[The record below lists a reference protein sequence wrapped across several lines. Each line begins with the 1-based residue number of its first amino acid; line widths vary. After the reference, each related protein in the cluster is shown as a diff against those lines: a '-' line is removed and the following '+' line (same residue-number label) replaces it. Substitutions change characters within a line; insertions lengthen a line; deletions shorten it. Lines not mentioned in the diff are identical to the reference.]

1 MRCPSGVTRTSCSG
15 PSVTRLLTSLDS
27 SLARPNRSA
36 TIHTETHLIIPASN
50 KYCFYQKISF
60 AKITFD

>member
-15 PSVTRLLTSLDS
+15 PSVTRLLTSLGS
-27 SLARPNRSA
+27 SPAKPNRSA
-36 TIHTETHLIIPASN
+36 TKHTETHLIIPAN
-50 KYCFYQKISF
+50 KKYCFSPKIYF

>member
-15 PSVTRLLTSLDS
+15 PSVTRLLTSLGS
-27 SLARPNRSA
+27 SPAKPNRSA
-36 TIHTETHLIIPASN
+36 TKHTAN
-50 KYCFYQKISF
+50 KKYCFSPKIFF